1 MSSWLFIF
9 GRTHDLSLSELEAFA
24 DKPVTRLTPDVARG
38 EGFLPEDNPAEFLR
52 ALGGTVKIAREKGRI
67 QKLAARELLPYL
79 EGLGE
84 QLTFGIS
91 VYGSTATPDTETLR
105 QMKEALLEGGI
116 RARYVLPH
124 DGNVL
129 TSVVITKQHIREL
142 VIVAGGDGFI
152 VGETTAVQDFQEWN
166 ERDYGRP
173 YADPKAGMLPP
184 KVARMA
190 VNLAKQSKVE
200 SHLPANATHQALQAG
215 KSKVLLDP
223 FCGMGTILGEA
234 FLAGWQ
240 VIGSD
245 QSEEVIGKA
254 KKNIEWLV
262 GLTRPRPVIK
272 FFVSDATHVAQ
283 HIANES
289 VDAIVTEPFMG
300 PASGGNG
307 NVKNIMKGLEKLYI
321 GCLRDWHHILKPGG
335 KVVIALP
342 EYAVGGRIYFVKNV
356 IDRCEIIGYTVT
368 LGPLS
373 YSRPQAIVKR
383 KFFVLT
389 KK

>member
-9 GRTHDLSLSELEAFA
+9 GRTHELSLSELEAFA
-24 DKPVTRLTPDVARG
+24 EKPVTRLTPDVARV
-38 EGFLPEDNPAEFLR
+38 EGFLPEDNPAEFIR

-67 QKLAARELLPYL
+67 QNLTAMELLPYL
-79 EGLGE
+79 EGGGA

-91 VYGSTATPDTETLR
+91 VYGSTISPDSEMLR
-105 QMKEALLEGGI
+105 QMKEMFLENGI
-116 RARYVLPH
+116 HARYILPH
-124 DGNVL
+124 EGNVL
-129 TSVVITKQHIREL
+129 ASVVVTKQHVCEL

-152 VGETTAVQDFQEWN
+152 VGETAAVQDFKEWN

-190 VNLAKQSKVE
+190 VNLAGDRG
-200 SHLPANATHQALQAG
+200 T
-215 KSKVLLDP
+215 LLDP

-234 FLAGWQ
+234 LLAGWQ

-245 QSEEVIGKA
+245 QSEEVIVKA
-254 KKNIEWLV
+254 KKNIEWLLKV
-262 GLTRPRPVIK
+262 TRPGPVIK

-283 HIANES
+283 HIAKES
-289 VDAIVTEPFMG
+289 VDAIVTEPYMG
-300 PASGGNG
+300 PTTIGNS
-307 NVKNIMKGLEKLYI
+307 NVKNIVKGLEKLYI

-342 EYAVGGRIYFVKNV
+342 EYAVAGRVYFVKNV

-368 LGPLS
+368 LGPLT
-373 YSRPQAIVKR
+373 YSRPQAIVRR